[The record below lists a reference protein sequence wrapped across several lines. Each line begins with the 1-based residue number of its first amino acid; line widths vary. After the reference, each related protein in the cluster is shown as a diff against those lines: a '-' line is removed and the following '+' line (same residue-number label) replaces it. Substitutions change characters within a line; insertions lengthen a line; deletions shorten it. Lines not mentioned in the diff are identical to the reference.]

1 MFQILLILGVITLI
15 YLIAR
20 EPKSNFVKKSTE
32 MVKCQNCDINLP
44 LSEAIQNGDNWLCSN
59 KCQT

>member
-1 MFQILLILGVITLI
+1 MFQILLILGIITLI

-20 EPKSNFVKKSTE
+20 EPKSNFVEKSTE

-44 LSEAIQNGDNWLCSN
+44 LSEAIQTGDNWLCSN
-59 KCQT
+59 ECQT